1 MKQIYTTISTCF
13 WNRASGW
20 RARWNSMQLLAAPRL
35 NYDRRASLM
44 RTGGRA
50 LALLAA
56 LAGLAWSTSSSHAED
71 VSAPAILQM
80 YEARW
85 ETIEDR
91 MADIHSIGYG
101 QMWLPPP
108 QRADTGGFSVGYD
121 VFDRFDLG
129 KPRSETLY
137 GTEAGLKASIA

>member
-1 MKQIYTTISTCF
+1 MLPFASPRVNHF
-13 WNRASGW
+13 RLASPMLWPVRA
-20 RARWNSMQLLAAPRL
+20 
-35 NYDRRASLM
+35 
-44 RTGGRA
+44 
-50 LALLAA
+50 LAA
-56 LAGLAWSTSSSHAED
+56 LAVCVHSVWSTDVATAEGVSS
-71 VSAPAILQM
+71 PAILQM

-129 KPRSETLY
+129 ILGVVRVNSLL
-137 GTEAGLKASIA
+137 AGP